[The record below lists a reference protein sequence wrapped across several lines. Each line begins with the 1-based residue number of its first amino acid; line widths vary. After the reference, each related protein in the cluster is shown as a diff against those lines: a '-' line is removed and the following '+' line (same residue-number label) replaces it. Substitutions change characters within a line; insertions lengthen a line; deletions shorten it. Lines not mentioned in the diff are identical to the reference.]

1 MIIPRNTMQKLIA
14 VIKKIAVEMIL
25 NEEMKDKIVAKL
37 NSKINIPMVSEDRE
51 AELIEGIYESMQEAI
66 SEAVAEA

>member
-1 MIIPRNTMQKLIA
+1 
-14 VIKKIAVEMIL
+14 MIL

>member
-1 MIIPRNTMQKLIA
+1 MKKLISA
-14 VIKKIAVEMIL
+14 IKKIAVEMIL

-66 SEAVAEA
+66 SEAINEK

>member
-1 MIIPRNTMQKLIA
+1 MNKLVA
-14 VIKKIAVEMIL
+14 VIKKIAIEIIL

-37 NSKINIPMVSEDRE
+37 NSKINIPMVSEERE
-51 AELIEGIYESMQEAI
+51 AEFIEGVYESMQEAI

>member
-1 MIIPRNTMQKLIA
+1 MNKLVA
-14 VIKKIAVEMIL
+14 VIKKIAIEMIL

-37 NSKINIPMVSEDRE
+37 TSKINIPMVSEDRE

>member
-1 MIIPRNTMQKLIA
+1 MQKLIA

-37 NSKINIPMVSEDRE
+37 NSKINIPMVSEERE
-51 AELIEGIYESMQEAI
+51 AEFIEGVYESMQEAI

>member
-1 MIIPRNTMQKLIA
+1 MSKLIA

-37 NSKINIPMVSEDRE
+37 NSKINIPMVSEERE
-51 AELIEGIYESMQEAI
+51 AEFIEGIYESMQEAI

>member
-1 MIIPRNTMQKLIA
+1 MKKLISA
-14 VIKKIAVEMIL
+14 IKKIAVEMIL
-25 NEEMKDKIVAKL
+25 SDEMKDKIVAKL

-66 SEAVAEA
+66 SEAINEK

>member
-1 MIIPRNTMQKLIA
+1 MQKLIA

-37 NSKINIPMVSEDRE
+37 NSKINIPMISEDRE

>member
-1 MIIPRNTMQKLIA
+1 MQKLIA

-37 NSKINIPMVSEDRE
+37 NSKINIPMVSEERE
-51 AELIEGIYESMQEAI
+51 AEFIEGIYESMQEAI

>member
-1 MIIPRNTMQKLIA
+1 MQKLIA

>member
-1 MIIPRNTMQKLIA
+1 MNKLVA
-14 VIKKIAVEMIL
+14 VIKKIAIEMIL

>member
-1 MIIPRNTMQKLIA
+1 MQKLVA

-37 NSKINIPMVSEDRE
+37 NSKINIPMVSEERE
-51 AELIEGIYESMQEAI
+51 AEFIEGIYESMQEAI
-66 SEAVAEA
+66 SEAVTEA

>member
-1 MIIPRNTMQKLIA
+1 MQKLIA

-25 NEEMKDKIVAKL
+25 NKEMKDKIVAKL

>member
-1 MIIPRNTMQKLIA
+1 MMLKIIQRPL
-14 VIKKIAVEMIL
+14 L
-25 NEEMKDKIVAKL
+25 SDEMKDKIVAKL

-66 SEAVAEA
+66 SEAINEK